1 MLTLHMRI
9 VQHEVHG
16 FLVSEST
23 TTYASVNKRIWE
35 PNKRAV
41 LSEALASNA
50 FPADLAA
57 KTNVTRLSVGSIRS
71 FCSGHSL
78 PGSQGCYEAG
88 HYYGLYKLLL
98 RVAAPGDLAY
108 LSDVDEVAS
117 PHALRMLRQ
126 CAPFYG
132 DDGPGGGSAWSS
144 GMLSGHHFEEPPM
157 YVLRAW
163 ELKYGVHCW
172 AGSSPADQPS
182 WILGPHVFSV
192 SFLMEYAD
200 RIGPMQFRDTRLK
213 MQGTFPN
220 VVEGGWH
227 LTSWGTSADLVTKLT
242 SWGHADMFEN
252 TRRHPGLLDPQRLS
266 RCMAN
271 CLSPLGYLE
280 PPFAL
285 PPKQRHH
292 WTLAQAIAAKN
303 GTGRPAPPCHDRN
316 GPLEIQLRGVRL
328 RETDLANPT
337 IRQHYPT
344 YLLQPRARAE
354 FPAFFKYLR

>member
-1 MLTLHMRI
+1 MGPAAIAMGEHVAARGRCVRWLEDIAKPSKFNASQKAALVRPPTTKVERQRRVWAMMVFAYELPMLTLHMRI

-57 KTNVTRLSVGSIRS
+57 KTNITRLSVGTIRS

-88 HYYGLYKLLL
+88 HYYALYKLLL

-132 DDGPGGGSAWSS
+132 DDGPGGGSAWA
-144 GMLSGHHFEEPPM
+144 GGTLSGHSFQEPPM

-172 AGSSPADQPS
+172 GGSSPADQPS

-192 SFLMEYAD
+192 SFLMEHAD
-200 RIGPMQFRDTRLK
+200 RIGPMEFRDSRLK
-213 MQGTFPN
+213 MQGTFP
-220 VVEGGWH
+220 
-227 LTSWGTSADLVTKLT
+227 
-242 SWGHADMFEN
+242 
-252 TRRHPGLLDPQRLS
+252 
-266 RCMAN
+266 
-271 CLSPLGYLE
+271 
-280 PPFAL
+280 
-285 PPKQRHH
+285 
-292 WTLAQAIAAKN
+292 
-303 GTGRPAPPCHDRN
+303 
-316 GPLEIQLRGVRL
+316 
-328 RETDLANPT
+328 
-337 IRQHYPT
+337 
-344 YLLQPRARAE
+344 
-354 FPAFFKYLR
+354 